1 MTSLIGLSWTGFP
14 AANTVAAGLSLV
26 FFALASVFLY
36 SRAHRGRGHTTDST
50 VTQGTMIMINIP
62 TWKRSYGQDV
72 QQPYR
77 RGSYSFEEP
86 SLTESN

>member
-1 MTSLIGLSWTGFP
+1 MDTIRVKMTSLIGLTWTGFR
-14 AANTVAAGLSLV
+14 AANTIAAGLSLV

-36 SRAHRGRGHTTDST
+36 SRVHRERGHTTDST
-50 VTQGTMIMINIP
+50 VTQGIMINIP

-77 RGSYSFEEP
+77 RGSYSFEGK
-86 SLTESN
+86 